1 MKKSISLI
9 LTSLALVA
17 CGKTISSSNENIV
30 SSSSKEQTIESSLS
44 SETPSEVSSES
55 STSET
60 SSEESSSIN
69 NYAIGDLSIASP
81 TGAPALAFYNYAEAR
96 NFETNSVPN
105 NIVAMMSA
113 GQKDVIILPTNAGVQ
128 AIANANAEY
137 KIAATITFGNFYIAS
152 LNNDSNGEMDASD
165 TILLFQKNNVPDK
178 IFHYVYGDSFN
189 SNIHYVSAVNDA
201 ASALIGGKFTDPD
214 SGTQLTPNY
223 VMVAEPALT
232 NVLSKKGDAVSVYA
246 NLQEE
251 YKKKSNNQELF
262 QASVFIKN
270 SVDHAKGESFLQSL
284 KKDIEDAI
292 AEPSK
297 LSAGMNK
304 ARDTAQTLYGVA
316 PAMAQSVL
324 AKNNGMGLG
333 FKYAR
338 DNKSA
343 INTFLGL
350 FNIQGIDE
358 SIYF

>member
-17 CGKTISSSNENIV
+17 CGKTISSSSENTV
-30 SSSSKEQTIESSLS
+30 SSSSKEQTTESSL
-44 SETPSEVSSES
+44 TSEVSSDV
-55 STSET
+55 STSEA
-60 SSEESSSIN
+60 SSEESSLTN

-96 NFETNSVPN
+96 SFETNSVPN

-113 GQKDVIILPTNAGVQ
+113 GQKDVIVLPTNAGVQ
-128 AIANANAEY
+128 AIVKANAEY

-152 LNNDSNGEMDASD
+152 LNNDDNGEMDASD
-165 TILLFQKNNVPDK
+165 TILLFQKSNVPDK
-178 IFHYVYGDSFN
+178 IFHYIYGDSFN
-189 SNIHYVSAVNDA
+189 DNIHYVSAVSDA

-223 VMVAEPALT
+223 VMIAEPALT

-297 LSAGMNK
+297 LSAGMSK
-304 ARDTAQTLYGVA
+304 AEDAQTLYGVA
-316 PAMAQSVL
+316 PAMATSVL
-324 AKNNGMGLG
+324 SKNNGMGLG

-338 DNKSA
+338 DNKDA

-350 FNIQGIDE
+350 FNIKGIDE